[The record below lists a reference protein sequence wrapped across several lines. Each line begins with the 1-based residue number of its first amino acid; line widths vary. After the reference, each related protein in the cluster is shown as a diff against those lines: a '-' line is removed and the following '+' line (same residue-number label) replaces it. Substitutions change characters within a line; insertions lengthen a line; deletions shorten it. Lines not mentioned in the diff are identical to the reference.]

1 MNTPPEILHGAG
13 PGAGN
18 ASDGGCATG
27 APDLLILGSAAAEGI
42 PAFFCDCRVCR
53 EAARR
58 GGRETRMRT
67 SYNIGGVLQID
78 FGPDAMQ
85 AFQGHRDRL
94 MSIRHILFTHAHGDH
109 LLPSQLC
116 YHGEGFCGTP
126 SPEILVHGSEP
137 TIRRIRGD
145 LESAAP
151 GVGADER
158 LRRARIATRV
168 FRPPEIVELPDIGAR
183 IHALPADHAPDLDAA
198 VFLVEICGRSFLIGN
213 DTGILPDATWKA
225 LAALRGEVRIDVAV
239 LDNTGGFLHD
249 WRSGH
254 MGANAVMETFD
265 RLDGLGLLSAG
276 CVRAVNHF
284 SHTSGGT
291 HAELCAFWEP
301 RGIVVGYDGLVLPA
315 DATLGSMS
323 RNESMQF

>member
-1 MNTPPEILHGAG
+1 MPSNH
-13 PGAGN
+13 
-18 ASDGGCATG
+18 
-27 APDLLILGSAAAEGI
+27 LIL
-42 PAFFCDCRVCR
+42 CRP
-53 EAARR
+53 
-58 GGRETRMRT
+58 
-67 SYNIGGVLQID
+67 L
-78 FGPDAMQ
+78 
-85 AFQGHRDRL
+85 L
-94 MSIRHILFTHAHGDH
+94 
-109 LLPSQLC
+109 LLPSI
-116 YHGEGFCGTP
+116 FP
-126 SPEILVHGSEP
+126 SIRIFSNGSVLHIRWPKYWSFSFSINPSNEYSELISFRMDWLP